1 MAFSKTYHGAEPV
14 RVNKWLAQDGVCS
27 RREAEALLADG
38 QVSIDGVVVRE
49 PGAKLSA
56 GQTLTIAAKGGADLA
71 AAITF
76 VINKPVGY
84 VSAQP
89 DPGQI
94 PAARLLVAA
103 NAAESG
109 APRVSSKLSLA
120 PLGRLDM
127 DSRGL
132 LLLSTD
138 GVLTKAVI
146 GPESKL
152 TKSYEVYVEG
162 KITADKLKLL
172 RHGMTLDGRVLKRAD
187 VEAEGQWLYFTLQ
200 EGRNRQIRRMC
211 QAVGLD
217 VFDLHRSRI
226 GPLKIGDLGEGKWR
240 VLRPD
245 ERAAMIAASKG

>member
-1 MAFSKTYHGAEPV
+1 MATTKTYHGAEPV
-14 RVNKWLAQDGVCS
+14 RVNKWLAQEGVCS

-49 PGAKLSA
+49 PGAKIAA
-56 GQTLTIAAKGGADLA
+56 GQTLTLAAKGGAELA
-71 AAITF
+71 AALTF
-76 VINKPVGY
+76 VLNKPVGY

-103 NAAESG
+103 NAAQAG
-109 APRVSSKLSLA
+109 APFVSGSLSLA

-162 KITADKLKLL
+162 RITADKIDRL
-172 RHGMTLDGRVLKRAD
+172 RHGMTIDGRTLKRAE
-187 VEAEGQWLYFTLQ
+187 VEAQGQWLFFTLQ

-211 QAVGLD
+211 QAVNLD
-217 VFDLHRSRI
+217 VFDLYRTRI
-226 GPLKIGDLGEGKWR
+226 GPLHIDDLAEGKWR
-240 VLRPD
+240 LLRAE
-245 ERAAMIAASKG
+245 ERAAIIAASKG

>member
-1 MAFSKTYHGAEPV
+1 MAFSKTYHGGEPV

-27 RREAEALLADG
+27 RREAEALLSDG
-38 QVSIDGVVVRE
+38 QISIDGAVVRE
-49 PGAKLSA
+49 PGAKIA
-56 GQTLTIAAKGGADLA
+56 DGQTLTIAAKGGAELA
-71 AAITF
+71 AAMTF

-103 NAAESG
+103 NAAEDG
-109 APRVSSKLSLA
+109 APFVGGSLSLA

-146 GPESKL
+146 GPDSKL
-152 TKSYEVYVEG
+152 TKAYEVYVEG
-162 KITADKLKLL
+162 RITLEKIKQL
-172 RHGMTLDGRVLKRAD
+172 RQGMTLDGRVLKRAE
-187 VEAEGQWLYFTLQ
+187 VEAQGQWLYFTLQ

-217 VFDLHRSRI
+217 VFDLHRTRI

-240 VLRPD
+240 LLSAE
-245 ERAAMIAASKG
+245 ERAAIIAASKG